1 MKDLVYW
8 LLVCTTAARLL
19 GAGGVR
25 FTKNPSNVTV
35 SQGNTVKLECA
46 VEALEEP
53 DIIWMKDG
61 VHVHSADQMFV
72 PLDHGHWQTFYR
84 IPSVQRADAGKYWC
98 EVEDLASSDPAWMTV
113 EGVPHFVLEPQDVF
127 VLPDM
132 SFNLTCAAVGPPE
145 PVKVIWWFQ
154 GKKLEKLES
163 SSSILNIH
171 GMKKNAEFHCEAHN
185 ERGLAI
191 SRTARVHITALPEAP
206 TELHVHGSGDCNASL
221 SWKPGF
227 NGYSEL
233 RNCTIQVGNNV
244 QEKGEI
250 FLEKSV
256 LVPPYNATISGLK
269 CFSNYSI
276 RVSCSNEVG
285 TSPISSWVDF
295 TTPESVPSGAPQ
307 NLSFQ
312 LIDFSLVL
320 SWVPLYQNETN
331 GVLSGH
337 KVQWNRAGDIQESLF
352 SLATMVNLSD
362 WRYFSNASLRVCACN
377 AAGCGPWS
385 LPVLVPAEKSAMS
398 LNQRSHLWVVIFF
411 GIFIIFSFLGLLI
424 ALFLRQRRKEML
436 FGGIFGPDTPDA
448 QLTVSYTAARSFNR
462 RGPEHSEIT
471 LDSLGISEELKKKL
485 QDVLISESQLNLG
498 HLLGKGE
505 FSSVREAYLK
515 MQDGSVKKVAVKV
528 LKADVSCSSDIEQ
541 CLREAAYMKEF
552 HHPNVL
558 KLIGISLHRH
568 GQQRLPVPMVI
579 LPFMKHGDLHTF
591 LLMSRL
597 GDNPFTLSLQT
608 LLQFTLDVARGMEY
622 LSLRKFIHRDLAAR
636 NCMLSKDMRVCVADF
651 GLSKKI
657 YSGDYYR
664 QGSASKL
671 PVKWI
676 ALESLADNIYTTQ
689 SDVWAFGVTV
699 WEIMTLGQTPYP
711 GVENSEVYEY
721 LIKGNRLKQPPDC
734 PDEIY
739 RTMCRCW
746 NTNPKERPGFDQL
759 ILELEAV
766 SARLSQDSSK
776 MELLYINVGNGS
788 HASEE
793 EVAGGLPWHQSGPS
807 ERFCDDLL
815 NDPAE
820 IHGAVGS
827 DYRYIMDPYAG
838 PEVENQSGQTLGCTT
853 QPEDDEDEED
863 VFLKA

>member
-1 MKDLVYW
+1 MFMV
-8 LLVCTTAARLL
+8 V
-19 GAGGVR
+19 G
-25 FTKNPSNVTV
+25 TV
-35 SQGNTVKLECA
+35 MPACPGSQGLMVIQSSETA
-46 VEALEEP
+46 
-53 DIIWMKDG
+53 
-61 VHVHSADQMFV
+61 
-72 PLDHGHWQTFYR
+72 
-84 IPSVQRADAGKYWC
+84 PS
-98 EVEDLASSDPAWMTV
+98 S
-113 EGVPHFVLEPQDVF
+113 
-127 VLPDM
+127 
-132 SFNLTCAAVGPPE
+132 
-145 PVKVIWWFQ
+145 
-154 GKKLEKLES
+154 
-163 SSSILNIH
+163 
-171 GMKKNAEFHCEAHN
+171 
-185 ERGLAI
+185 
-191 SRTARVHITALPEAP
+191 
-206 TELHVHGSGDCNASL
+206 
-221 SWKPGF
+221 
-227 NGYSEL
+227 
-233 RNCTIQVGNNV
+233 NNV
-244 QEKGEI
+244 QEKGEK

-256 LVPPYNATISGLK
+256 LVPPYNATVGGLK
-269 CFSNYSI
+269 CFSNYSV
-276 RVSCSNEVG
+276 RVSCSNVVG
-285 TSPISSWVDF
+285 TSPVSSWVDF

-320 SWVPLYQNETN
+320 SWIPLYQNETN

-337 KVQWNRAGDIQESLF
+337 KVQWNRAGDVQESLF

-385 LPVLVPAEKSAMS
+385 MPVRVPAEKSAMS
-398 LNQRSHLWVVIFF
+398 LNQRSHLWVVVFF
-411 GIFIIFSFLGLLI
+411 GIFIIFGFLGFLI
-424 ALFLRQRRKEML
+424 AMFLRQRRKEML
-436 FGGIFGPDTPDA
+436 FGGIFGPDTPGA

-558 KLIGISLHRH
+558 RLIGECT
-568 GQQRLPVPMVI
+568 
-579 LPFMKHGDLHTF
+579 K
-591 LLMSRL
+591 SR
-597 GDNPFTLSLQT
+597 
-608 LLQFTLDVARGMEY
+608 R
-622 LSLRKFIHRDLAAR
+622 
-636 NCMLSKDMRVCVADF
+636 LSKDMRVCVADF

-676 ALESLADNIYTTQ
+676 ALESLADNVYTTQ
-689 SDVWAFGVTV
+689 SDWAFGVTI

-746 NTNPKERPGFDQL
+746 NTNPKERPGFDRL

-820 IHGAVGS
+820 LHGAAGS